1 MLYHILKFIL
11 TIGIRIYYKEI
22 KIVGKEHIPKTGPL
36 IIAANHPNTLMD
48 AWIVGM
54 ICKQPIYY
62 MTKATF
68 FSTNFKKRV
77 LKSLKMVPI
86 NRAHEGKQIGVD
98 NKASFEACYQ
108 LLEDGK
114 FLVIFPEGTS
124 FKERVLRKLKSGTA
138 RIALETEK
146 RNNFELGVKIVTVG
160 INYAMPERFQSRILV
175 SISEPFEVKNMKE
188 KYAENPTKASKEVTE
203 KIRINLEQVLA
214 TTLDKE
220 HDEITENLYDILSIK
235 DFKKLS
241 RSKGVENRISK
252 VREISNRLQ
261 ELEVSEPWKVYE
273 IKHLARKINFKLK
286 KLHLKTMFVEK
297 GIRKGRVIRELF
309 WSMLLIILFF
319 PIFIYGVFFNILPYK
334 FVDWLVPKI
343 SKDVEYFA
351 PLAIILSALVYPL
364 YYFGLI
370 YAVVNI
376 FDLIFFRG
384 MIFTLSLPI
393 SGIFAYTFKK
403 NLDHV
408 AYKWNYLFLLISRK
422 DIVRALDK
430 DIKKLK
436 EYIFN

>member
-1 MLYHILKFIL
+1 MLYHILKFIIS
-11 TIGIRIYYKEI
+11 IGIRIYYKEI
-22 KIVGKEHIPKTGPL
+22 KVVGREHIPKKGPL

-48 AWIVGM
+48 AWMIGM

-68 FSTNFKKRV
+68 FSTRFKRR
-77 LKSLKMVPI
+77 LLTSLKMVPI
-86 NRAHEGKQIGVD
+86 NRAHEGRQEGVD

-108 LLEDGK
+108 LLENEK

-138 RIALETEK
+138 RIALETEN
-146 RNNFELGVKIVTVG
+146 RNNFELGLKIVTVG

-175 SISEPFEVKNMKE
+175 SISEPFEVKDMKE
-188 KYAENPTKASKEVTE
+188 KYAQNPTTASKEVTE
-203 KIRINLEQVLA
+203 KIRANLEKVLA

-220 HDEITENLYDILSIK
+220 HDQITENLYDILSIQ
-235 DFKKLS
+235 DFKNLS
-241 RSKGVENRISK
+241 RSKGVANRISK
-252 VREISNRLQ
+252 VKEISNRLQ

-273 IKHLARKINFKLK
+273 IKYLAKKINFKLK

-319 PIFIYGVFFNILPYK
+319 PLFIYGLFFNFIPYK
-334 FVDWLVPKI
+334 LVDWLVPKI

-351 PLAIILSALVYPL
+351 PLAIILSGIIYPI
-364 YYFGLI
+364 YYFGVV

-384 MIFTLSLPI
+384 MIFMISLPI

-430 DIKKLK
+430 DIKQLK
-436 EYIFN
+436 AYIFN